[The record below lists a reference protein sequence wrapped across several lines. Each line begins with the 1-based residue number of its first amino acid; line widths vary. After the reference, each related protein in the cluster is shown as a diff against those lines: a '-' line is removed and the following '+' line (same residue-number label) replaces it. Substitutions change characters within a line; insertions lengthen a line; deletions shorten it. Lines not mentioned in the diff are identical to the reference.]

1 MFEDRDMPADEPT
14 PPGDGSFT
22 KPSVIGESGLRSTA
36 STDET
41 QRWEAYLFKVKGD
54 LLHHMA
60 ALTALLANPADSVA
74 LSPEVISELNLVKS
88 MVDIYS
94 ARSAEDLE
102 DSKTGFSDL
111 DLR

>member
-1 MFEDRDMPADEPT
+1 MFEDREMPAGEPT
-14 PPGDGSFT
+14 PPSGGGFPQ
-22 KPSVIGESGLRSTA
+22 PSDHSASGLRPA
-36 STDET
+36 AGTDET
-41 QRWEAYLFKVKGD
+41 QRWEAYLLKVKGD

-60 ALTALLANPADSVA
+60 ALATLLADPADSVV
-74 LSPEVISELNLVKS
+74 LSPEIISELNLVKS